1 MLEVSKGLRLIKAH
15 LWHSKY
21 PLADITTTWY
31 LHFEGCSYKDTRRS
45 SKSSTSKRR
54 LALTRSRTRLDRYY
68 KCWRGWGVCGGD
80 GVTVCQTSPAANS
93 LCFSRPYFLHFMC
106 FFLHPA
112 SLHLS
117 PLQELLFQNN
127 LLLASPSASPLC
139 SCSSLI
145 FYSFA
150 LDFSFISASSLKL
163 FSPPACF
170 VLSCHVHLS
179 LFFFFFNLTLLWL
192 HFSLFSIQHELKKS
206 LELRR

>member
-1 MLEVSKGLRLIKAH
+1 M
-15 LWHSKY
+15 
-21 PLADITTTWY
+21 
-31 LHFEGCSYKDTRRS
+31 KDV
-45 SKSSTSKRR
+45 
-54 LALTRSRTRLDRYY
+54 LTRTRGKVVKAVQVKDGLLSRSRLDRYY

-80 GVTVCQTSPAANS
+80 GITVCQTSPAASS

-127 LLLASPSASPLC
+127 LLLLASPSASPLC

-179 LFFFFFNLTLLWL
+179 PFFFFFNLTLLWL
-192 HFSLFSIQHELKKS
+192 HSSLFSIQHELKKS

>member
-31 LHFEGCSYKDTRRS
+31 LHFEGCSYKDTRQS

-54 LALTRSRTRLDRYY
+54 LALTLTPRQVLQVLARV
-68 KCWRGWGVCGGD
+68 GVCGGD
-80 GVTVCQTSPAANS
+80 GITVCQTSPAASS

-127 LLLASPSASPLC
+127 LLLLASPSASPLC

-179 LFFFFFNLTLLWL
+179 PFFFFL
-192 HFSLFSIQHELKKS
+192 I
-206 LELRR
+206 